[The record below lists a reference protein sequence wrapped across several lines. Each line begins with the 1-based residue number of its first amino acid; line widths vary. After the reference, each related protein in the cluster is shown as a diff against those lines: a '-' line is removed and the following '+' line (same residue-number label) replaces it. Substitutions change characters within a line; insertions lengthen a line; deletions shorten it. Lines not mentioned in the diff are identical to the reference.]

1 MFKLLIF
8 IDHEHWFTNVSLVD
22 DQAVQSQQ
30 TQSDGS
36 VTFTSHDGK
45 RSFQIMFN
53 VDVDSESPC
62 GGVGFE
68 GTSWSTAEPELKT
81 KIGGQRVF
89 PWKDSPSL
97 RHPKDLPMEDSAT
110 DAEALQYLSV
120 AMDLVAPDGGE
131 SKDDREPV
139 EFTEPIMIFF
149 GAVSATLAVLNIQKW
164 FRESK
169 DQFVGAYARCRK
181 IILRKSG
188 NSMGYGLKMPSVQDM
203 QKSFTSKSEPI
214 FNARINEGIFEKEKI
229 IENSQQQI
237 LEDMKKS
244 ISVDAKFKSKKKYGT
259 AFQLDEQMGME
270 LVRNVVEVYA
280 DQVFKGDAYEEFMG
294 AIVDHLLTVHDKDAA
309 LREGKLIALRVKKLT
324 ETITNL
330 QAEQLNT
337 QQELR
342 RERAKAQEEHWTQED
357 VDKMEAK
364 YKTEV
369 EENMKKQTD
378 ADTERSEQQSE
389 GRKSDEKAKELLEE
403 ADKKKKEREKAE
415 KKFWEDK

>member
-1 MFKLLIF
+1 MTF
-8 IDHEHWFTNVSLVD
+8 D

-45 RSFQIMFN
+45 RSFQVMFN
-53 VDVDSESPC
+53 IDVDSESPC
-62 GGVGFE
+62 GG
-68 GTSWSTAEPELKT
+68 
-81 KIGGQRVF
+81 RVF

-110 DAEALQYLSV
+110 DAEALQYLFV

-131 SKDDREPV
+131 STDGREPV
-139 EFTEPIMIFF
+139 EFAEPIIIFF
-149 GAVSATLAVLNIQKW
+149 GA
-164 FRESK
+164 
-169 DQFVGAYARCRK
+169 FVDAYARCRK

-203 QKSFTSKSEPI
+203 QKSFTIKSEPI
-214 FNARINEGIFEKEKI
+214 SNAQINEGIFEKEKI
-229 IENSQQQI
+229 IENSQRQI
-237 LEDMKKS
+237 LEDRKKS

-280 DQVFKGDAYEEFMG
+280 DQVFKGDACEEFMG

-342 RERAKAQEEHWTQED
+342 RERAKAQED
-357 VDKMEAK
+357 IDKMEAK

-369 EENMKKQTD
+369 EDNMKKQTD
-378 ADTERSEQQSE
+378 ADTERSEQ
-389 GRKSDEKAKELLEE
+389 
-403 ADKKKKEREKAE
+403 
-415 KKFWEDK
+415 